1 MEATFK
7 LTIAIITGLILVQ
20 CTPTET
26 IPLSNISYHREYIT
40 NNREGPNKLKTFKK
54 YESYLLDDEIGD
66 SIGNSPYI
74 YYHLSRIEED
84 DKYLNEGLKK
94 FPNDPYLNNMA
105 ALHESDR
112 NIQDSLYLSIL
123 KKTSKIRPCFF

>member
-20 CTPTET
+20 CTPTEI

-84 DKYLNEGLKK
+84 DKYLMKVL
-94 FPNDPYLNNMA
+94 
-105 ALHESDR
+105 R
-112 NIQDSLYLSIL
+112 NSLMIL
-123 KKTSKIRPCFF
+123 I